1 MAALTCDVGFGL
13 IKQDTDFLQA
23 LILQHQLADLLF
35 TIGQLG
41 TQFIPHQIIQLLLFQ
56 VLRSIIDNVLAQF
69 RIQPFHQISGI
80 IIILLLQFGKHI
92 QRLSLYVGNLL
103 RLAKP
108 LQHIVR
114 IIDIHIYNHHKA
126 HKECL
131 HPEEGGNGRMLYEI
145 KNNHR
150 NQSGNKSQRSLI
162 HQLRQCHQH
171 QQEHQKHIA
180 DATQLVGQRAK
191 HRGKYTVGS
200 QLGKSQY
207 IY

>member
-1 MAALTCDVGFGL
+1 MAALACDVGFGL
-13 IKQDTDFLQA
+13 IKQDADFLQA
-23 LILQHQLADLLF
+23 LILQHQLADLHF

-41 TQFIPHQIIQLLLFQ
+41 TQFIPHQIIQFLLFQ

-69 RIQPFHQISGI
+69 RIQPFHQISSI
-80 IIILLLQFGKHI
+80 IIILFLQFGKHI

-114 IIDIHIYNHHKA
+114 IIDIHIDDHHKT

-131 HPEEGGNGRMLYEI
+131 HPEEGCNSRMLYEI
-145 KNNHR
+145 EDNHR
-150 NQSGNKSQRSLI
+150 NQAGYKSQCGLI
-162 HQLRQCHQH
+162 HQLRQRHQH

-200 QLGKSQY
+200 QFGKSQY
-207 IY
+207 I